1 MVPILIRDDGHK
13 PKKESPDDRKSDPEQ
28 AGSGPEPEMGRDEKG
43 HQNATCQPS
52 SERLKIQGKQNP

>member
-1 MVPILIRDDGHK
+1 MIGKVTQNKLEVALSQRW
-13 PKKESPDDRKSDPEQ
+13 
-28 AGSGPEPEMGRDEKG
+28 AEMKKG

>member
-28 AGSGPEPEMGRDEKG
+28 AGSGPEPEMKKG
-43 HQNATCQPS
+43 HQNAKCQPS
-52 SERLKIQGKQNP
+52 SEHLKIQGKQNP